1 VEAVEVEGV
10 PMSQFKILVVDDE
23 ESIREFF
30 EIMLKREG
38 YTVFTAQN
46 GREGLQFLKKAT
58 QDPSQAVDLVIS
70 DIQMPEMSG
79 MDLLSSAKEFDPE
92 LIFVMITAFGS
103 TETAVEAMKRGAYDY
118 ILKPFKLDE
127 IKIVLKQAL
136 EKRTLRLE
144 NALLKKELGTKY
156 AFDNIIGGAQPMLRI
171 YEMVRR
177 VANTKSSVLITGES
191 GTGKEL
197 IARAIHFNGPLKDK
211 PFVTVNCGAIPEN
224 LMESEMF
231 GHKKG
236 SFTGAIADKKGLF
249 EVANG
254 GTIFLDE
261 LGELPLPMQV
271 KLLRVLQEG
280 TFKRVGGTEDVK
292 VDVRV
297 ISATNR
303 NLDAEVRAA
312 RFREDLFYRMNVIQ
326 IHCPPLRERR
336 DDITMLANHFLE
348 KFATILNVGQ
358 KHLSTEALE
367 VLKSYHYPGNVR
379 ELENIIERTVALEPS
394 NVILPESLPKHLLDA
409 KAPSVAP
416 LDAQKIEISTELG
429 IDLEKLVSEFERT
442 LLLKA
447 LEKTGGIKKKAA
459 RLLNISFRSMR
470 YRVDKYGL
478 GPMSLDDDEDGE
490 EIATPSS
497 VVNS

>member
-1 VEAVEVEGV
+1 
-10 PMSQFKILVVDDE
+10 MSLNKVLVVDDE

-38 YTVFTAQN
+38 YEVVTATN
-46 GREGLQFLKKAT
+46 GAEALDRLKKER
-58 QDPSQAVDLVIS
+58 VDLVIS
-70 DIQMPEMSG
+70 DLQMPEMSG
-79 MDLLSSAKEFDPE
+79 MELLQAAKELDPE
-92 LIFVMITAFGS
+92 LVIIMITAFGS
-103 TETAVEAMKRGAYDY
+103 TETAVEAMKLGAYDY
-118 ILKPFKLDE
+118 VQKPFKIDE
-127 IKIVLKQAL
+127 VKIIIRQAL
-136 EKRTLRLE
+136 EKRVLRME
-144 NALLKKELGTKY
+144 NALLKRELGTKY
-156 AFDNIIGGAQPMLRI
+156 AFDNIIGSAPPMMRI
-171 YEMVRR
+171 YEMVKR

-197 IARAIHFNGPLKDK
+197 IARAIHFNGPLKDR

-271 KLLRVLQEG
+271 KLLRVIQEG
-280 TFKRVGGTEDVK
+280 TFKRVGATEDIT

-297 ISATNR
+297 ISATNKT
-303 NLDAEVRAA
+303 LDVEVRAG

-336 DDITMLANHFLE
+336 EDVAMLANHFLE
-348 KFATILNVGQ
+348 KFAKGLGVEVKRIGN
-358 KHLSTEALE
+358 EAMD
-367 VLKSYHYPGNVR
+367 VLKRYHYPGNVR

-394 NVILPESLPKHLLDA
+394 AVILPESLPRHMLDA
-409 KAPSVAP
+409 QQPSAGP
-416 LDAQKIEISTELG
+416 LDANKIEILSDQG
-429 IDLEKLVSEFERT
+429 IDLERLTADFERT
-442 LLLKA
+442 LLTKA
-447 LEKTGGIKKKAA
+447 LQQAGGIKKRAA
-459 RLLNISFRSMR
+459 KLLNISFRSMR
-470 YRVDKYGL
+470 YRVDKYSL
-478 GPMSLDDDEDGE
+478 GALSIDDDDDVTAEAGN
-490 EIATPSS
+490 A
-497 VVNS
+497 